1 MVIVGIDEAGRG
13 PLAGPVAVGAVALLQ
28 LAGLDLTGLKDSKQ
42 LSPAARAA
50 WFLKMRDWR
59 AAGQLNYATA
69 LVGAKLIDERGISWA
84 IRSGLARCL
93 QKLEIGFD
101 SRILLDGGLRAPKL
115 YLNQTTII
123 RGDESEPA
131 IALASIAAKIRRDRH
146 LVRLAQRYP
155 DYGFEIHKGYGT
167 ARHYAALAQHGPCPI
182 HRRSFLPFDF

>member
-1 MVIVGIDEAGRG
+1 
-13 PLAGPVAVGAVALLQ
+13 
-28 LAGLDLTGLKDSKQ
+28 
-42 LSPAARAA
+42 
-50 WFLKMRDWR
+50 
-59 AAGQLNYATA
+59 
-69 LVGAKLIDERGISWA
+69 
-84 IRSGLARCL
+84 L

>member
-42 LSPAARAA
+42 LSAAARAA

>member
-1 MVIVGIDEAGRG
+1 
-13 PLAGPVAVGAVALLQ
+13 VGAVALLQ

-42 LSPAARAA
+42 LSAAARAA